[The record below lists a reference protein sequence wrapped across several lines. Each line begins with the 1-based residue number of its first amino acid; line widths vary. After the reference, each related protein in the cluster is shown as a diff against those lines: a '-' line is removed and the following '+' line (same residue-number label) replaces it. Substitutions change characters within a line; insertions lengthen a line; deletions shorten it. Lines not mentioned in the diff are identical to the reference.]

1 MKFDSLDRWYKKGV
15 QEEKKVT
22 KFRKGA
28 CENCGCHDTQE
39 KEFFGGRWVWFRKG
53 ACENCGAMMHK
64 KKDCLE
70 VGGCGSE
77 KGRVRIVGP

>member
-1 MKFDSLDRWYKKGV
+1 MWG
-15 QEEKKVT
+15 
-22 KFRKGA
+22 
-28 CENCGCHDTQE
+28 HDAQE
-39 KEFFGGRWVWFRKG
+39 KDCLEVCGRGQVGVVRWVWFRKG
-53 ACENCGAMMHK
+53 ACENCGAMTHE

>member
-1 MKFDSLDRWYKKGV
+1 MKFDALDRWYKKGV

-28 CENCGCHDTQE
+28 CENCG
-39 KEFFGGRWVWFRKG
+39 
-53 ACENCGAMMHK
+53 AMTHK
-64 KKDCLE
+64 KKNCLE
-70 VGGCGSE
+70 VGGCGLE